1 MTSTLK
7 VDQIQLADGST
18 PTIRDLA
25 INDSGT
31 VLQVVQATNT
41 TSTTFANNN
50 YSDFISVNITPIS
63 TSSVFEISGHLGVN
77 AAGGI
82 NQGIGARLYVNS
94 TLQSASDYSGIASNS
109 NHFILFYHDNSHT
122 RDFYGN
128 LPFVARGNN
137 SITSGV
143 NTIKLQVRGW
153 VTATGQKLN
162 GGGYNSSVLKVTEI
176 AG

>member
-41 TSTTFANNN
+41 TDTTYANSS

-77 AAGGI
+77 MNGGI
-82 NQGIGARLYVNS
+82 NQGIGARLYVNG
-94 TLQSASDYSGIASNS
+94 TLQAASNYSGIASNG
-109 NHFILFYHDNSHT
+109 NNFILFHHDNSHS
-122 RDFYGN
+122 RDSLRQFA
-128 LPFVARGNN
+128 VHCA
-137 SITSGV
+137 
-143 NTIKLQVRGW
+143 W
-153 VTATGQKLN
+153 
-162 GGGYNSSVLKVTEI
+162 E
-176 AG
+176 